1 MFRLGLDIGSTSIGW
16 WLYRLEGGA
25 IAEVVDGGVRLF
37 SDGRDAKTGVS
48 SAVDRRNARAMRRR
62 RDRYLRRRTA
72 LMKRLAG
79 AGLMPDDPE
88 QAKRLEALDPYRLRA
103 EGLDRPLEPTELG
116 RALFHLNQRRGFKSN
131 RQTDRGNNEGG
142 KIADGTARLDQAIMA
157 AGARTYGEFLHLRRV
172 RAEDPRTV
180 PSVRTRLTLRSV
192 EGGKDEPGYDF
203 YPDRHHLEEEFHKIW
218 DVQAAHHPTLTDSLR
233 DALFETIFYQRPLRV
248 PVVGRCLFF
257 PEPRLPKAHPL
268 TQRRVLYETVNA
280 LRIRTESG
288 AAISLSKDQ
297 RDTVILLLDNKAP
310 VKTLAAAKLSL
321 KAIAKHLK
329 LRDGQSFT
337 LEKGRED
344 VACDPVR
351 ASLSHP
357 DRFGPRWSAL
367 SDETQAEIV
376 ARLRGDQD
384 AVALIDWLQQAH
396 GLDDAHARA
405 TADAPLPEGYGRLG
419 ITATRKILKHLKAE
433 VLTYDKA
440 VAACG
445 LHHSDHRT
453 GEVLDALPYYGEV
466 LQAHVIPGTG
476 EPGHD
481 DITRFG
487 RITNPTVHIG
497 LNQLRRLINR
507 IFEIHGGPTDEDGNA
522 RYEIVVEL
530 ARELKQSADQKAE
543 AMAANARNRKAA
555 EERRALLGEWGV
567 PDSGA
572 NRMRV
577 RLWQELHEDQTM
589 RRCPYTGT
597 LISPTM
603 LFSGQVDD
611 DHILP
616 YSRTLDDST
625 ANRTLCLKE
634 ANRQKRNKSPWEAQR
649 DGMRVWALE
658 DGNLRHIPE
667 FKRWR
672 FAEDAM
678 TRFEG
683 DRSFEARAL
692 VDTQYLSRI
701 ARDYLDTL
709 FTEGGHV
716 WVVPGRLTEMLRRHW
731 GLNGILQDPLRDV
744 NKEKNRMDHRHH
756 AIDAAVVAATDR
768 GLVKSMADRSEADVA
783 EGREALASSVPA
795 PWPGFREDV
804 AARVERII
812 VSHRA
817 DHGRIDPAARAQGR
831 DQTTGSLHLDT
842 AYGLT
847 GQFEKGVP
855 LVVSR
860 KPFDSLTPAMI
871 DKIRDEPLKAA
882 LAAATRGKDGKDFAQ
897 ALTLFRG
904 RPGPYH
910 NIGRVRLIEPVSVI
924 AIRDSAGKAY
934 KGYKGDSNHCF
945 EVWRLPDGTIA
956 EQIVSTFDA
965 HQPGPEPRPHPAA
978 RRLIRLFKSDMVK
991 LDQSKFGPCV
1001 ATVVKFDKNGT
1012 ITLVAHSASNADER
1026 YRKHKEDLFLRFTAR
1041 TMVAAGARRVVVD
1054 ETGRFRDPG
1063 RKG

>member
-1 MFRLGLDIGSTSIGW
+1 M
-16 WLYRLEGGA
+16 
-25 IAEVVDGGVRLF
+25 
-37 SDGRDAKTGVS
+37 
-48 SAVDRRNARAMRRR
+48 
-62 RDRYLRRRTA
+62 
-72 LMKRLAG
+72 
-79 AGLMPDDPE
+79 
-88 QAKRLEALDPYRLRA
+88 
-103 EGLDRPLEPTELG
+103 
-116 RALFHLNQRRGFKSN
+116 
-131 RQTDRGNNEGG
+131 
-142 KIADGTARLDQAIMA
+142 
-157 AGARTYGEFLHLRRV
+157 
-172 RAEDPRTV
+172 
-180 PSVRTRLTLRSV
+180 
-192 EGGKDEPGYDF
+192 
-203 YPDRHHLEEEFHKIW
+203 
-218 DVQAAHHPTLTDSLR
+218 
-233 DALFETIFYQRPLRV
+233 
-248 PVVGRCLFF
+248 
-257 PEPRLPKAHPL
+257 
-268 TQRRVLYETVNA
+268 
-280 LRIRTESG
+280 
-288 AAISLSKDQ
+288 
-297 RDTVILLLDNKAP
+297 
-310 VKTLAAAKLSL
+310 
-321 KAIAKHLK
+321 
-329 LRDGQSFT
+329 
-337 LEKGRED
+337 
-344 VACDPVR
+344 R

-357 DRFGPRWSAL
+357 DRFGPRWSTL

-384 AVALIDWLQQAH
+384 SATLIDWLRQAH
-396 GLDDAHARA
+396 GLDEVHARA
-405 TADAPLPEGYGRLG
+405 TADAPLPEGFGRLG
-419 ITATRKILKHLKAE
+419 ETATRQILRHLKAD

-453 GEVLDALPYYGEV
+453 GEVLEALPYYGEV

-497 LNQLRRLINR
+497 LNQMRRLVNR
-507 IFEIHGGPTDEDGNA
+507 IIQRHGKPDQ
-522 RYEIVVEL
+522 IVVEL

-555 EERRALLGEWGV
+555 EARSSLLNERGV
-567 PDSGA
+567 QDTGA

-577 RLWQELHEDQTM
+577 RLWQELHEDQMM

-603 LFSGQVDD
+603 LFSGEVDE

-616 YSRTLDDST
+616 YSRTLDEST

-649 DGMRVWALE
+649 AGMHVWALE

-678 TRFEG
+678 ARFEG
-683 DRSFEARAL
+683 ERDFQARAL

-731 GLNGILQDPLRDV
+731 GLNGILKDPLRDV
-744 NKEKNRMDHRHH
+744 SKEKNRMDHRHH
-756 AIDAAVVAATDR
+756 ALDAAVVAATDR
-768 GLVKSMADRSEADVA
+768 GLVKAMADRSEADVA
-783 EGREALASSVPA
+783 DGREALASSVPP
-795 PWPGFREDV
+795 PWLGFREDV
-804 AARVERII
+804 AAQIDRII

-831 DQTTGSLHLDT
+831 DQTTGPLHLDT

-847 GQFEKGVP
+847 GQFENGVP

-860 KPFDSLTPAMI
+860 KPFDKLTPAMI

-882 LAAATRGKDGKDFAQ
+882 LSAATHGKDGKDFTE
-897 ALTLFRG
+897 ALALFRS
-904 RPGPYH
+904 RPGPYLG
-910 NIGRVRLIEPVSVI
+910 IGCVRLIEPVSLI
-924 AIRDSAGKAY
+924 EIRDSAGRAY

-945 EVWRLPDGTIA
+945 EIWCLPDGTIA

-965 HQPGPEPRPHPAA
+965 HQPGPAPRPHPAA

-991 LDQSKFGPCV
+991 LDQSKFGPCI
-1001 ATVVKFDKNGT
+1001 ATVGFC
-1012 ITLVAHSASNADER
+1012 R
-1026 YRKHKEDLFLRFTAR
+1026 
-1041 TMVAAGARRVVVD
+1041 
-1054 ETGRFRDPG
+1054 
-1063 RKG
+1063 

>member
-1 MFRLGLDIGSTSIGW
+1 MFRLGLDIGATSIGW
-16 WLYRLEGGA
+16 WLYRLNGGA

-62 RDRYLRRRTA
+62 RDRYLRRRAA
-72 LMKRLAG
+72 LMKRLAA

-88 QAKRLEALDPYRLRA
+88 RAKQLEALDPYHLRT
-103 EGLDRPLEPTELG
+103 EGLDRRLELTELG

-131 RQTDRGNNEGG
+131 RQADRGNNEGG
-142 KIADGTARLDQAIMA
+142 KIAEGTARLDHAMIA
-157 AGARTYGEFLHLRRV
+157 AGARTYGEFLHLRRIGAENP
-172 RAEDPRTV
+172 RAV

-192 EGGKDEPGYDF
+192 EGGKDQPGYDF
-203 YPDRHHLEEEFHKIW
+203 YPDRRHLEEEFHKIW

-233 DALFETIFYQRPLRV
+233 DVLFETIFHQRPLKP

-280 LRIRTESG
+280 LRIRSESG
-288 AAISLSKDQ
+288 AAIPLSREQ

-310 VKTLAAAKLSL
+310 VKTLSSAKLSL
-321 KAIAKHLK
+321 KAIARHLK
-329 LRDGQSFT
+329 LHDGQSFT
-337 LEKGRED
+337 LEKGRDEIS
-344 VACDPVR
+344 CDPVR

-357 DRFGPRWSAL
+357 DRFGARWTTL

-384 AVALIDWLQQAH
+384 IVALTGWLQQTC
-396 GLDDAHARA
+396 GLDEAHARA
-405 TADAPLPEGYGRLG
+405 TADAPLPEGFARLG
-419 ITATRKILKHLKAE
+419 ETATRVILKHLKAG

-445 LHHSDHRT
+445 LHHSNHRT
-453 GEVLDALPYYGEV
+453 GEILDALPYYGEV

-476 EPGHD
+476 EPGDD

-497 LNQLRRLINR
+497 LNQLRRLVNR
-507 IFEIHGGPTDEDGNA
+507 IIQRHGKPDQ
-522 RYEIVVEL
+522 IVVEL

-555 EERRALLGEWGV
+555 EARSALLHEWGV
-567 PDSGA
+567 PDTGA

-577 RLWQELHEDQTM
+577 RLWQEIHEDQTM

-603 LFSGQVDD
+603 LFSGAVDD

-649 DGMRVWALE
+649 DGMGVWALE
-658 DGNLRHIPE
+658 DANLRHIPE

-678 TRFEG
+678 RRFEG
-683 DRSFEARAL
+683 ERNFEARAL

-731 GLNGILQDPLRDV
+731 GLNGLLQDPLRDV

-768 GLVKSMADRSEADVA
+768 GLVKSMADRSETDVA
-783 EGREALASSVPA
+783 EGREALASSVPP

-804 AARVERII
+804 AAQIEGII

-831 DQTTGSLHLDT
+831 DQTTGPLHLDT

-871 DKIRDEPLKAA
+871 DKIRDEPLKVA
-882 LAAATRGKDGKDFAQ
+882 LGAATHGKEGKDFAQ
-897 ALTLFRG
+897 ALALFRG

-924 AIRDSAGKAY
+924 EIRDTAGKAY

-945 EVWRLPDGTIA
+945 EVWRLPDGTIT
-956 EQIVSTFDA
+956 ELIVSTFDA

-978 RRLIRLFKSDMVK
+978 RRLVRLFKSDMVK
-991 LDQSKFGPCV
+991 LDQSKFGPCI
-1001 ATVVKFDKNGT
+1001 AAVVKFDKNGT
-1012 ITLVAHSASNADER
+1012 ITLVSHTASNADER

-1041 TMVAAGARRVVVD
+1041 TLIAAGARRVVVD

-1063 RKG
+1063 RIG

>member
-1 MFRLGLDIGSTSIGW
+1 MLRLGLDIGSTSIGW
-16 WLYRLEGGA
+16 WLYRLDGGV
-25 IAEVVDGGVRLF
+25 IAEVLDGGVRLF

-62 RDRYLRRRTA
+62 RDRYLRRRAT
-72 LMKRLAG
+72 LMKRLAA

-88 QAKRLEALDPYRLRA
+88 QAKRLEALDPYQLRA
-103 EGLDRPLEPTELG
+103 EGLGRRLEMTELG

-142 KIADGTARLDQAIMA
+142 KIAEGTARLDQAMMA
-157 AGARTYGEFLHLRRV
+157 AGVRTYGEFLHLRRTNGDSPS
-172 RAEDPRTV
+172 AV
-180 PSVRTRLTLRSV
+180 PSVRTRLRLRSA
-192 EGGKDEPGYDF
+192 EGGKVEPGYDF
-203 YPDRHHLEEEFHKIW
+203 YPDRRHLEEEFHKIW
-218 DVQAAHHPTLTDSLR
+218 KVQAAHHPTLTDSLR
-233 DALFETIFYQRPLRV
+233 DVLFETIFYQRPLKA
-248 PVVGRCLFF
+248 PAVGRCLFF

-288 AAISLSKDQ
+288 AAVPLSPEQ
-297 RDTVILLLDNKAP
+297 RDRVILFLDNKAP
-310 VKTLAAAKLSL
+310 VKTLSSAKLSL

-337 LEKGRED
+337 LERGREEIS
-344 VACDPVR
+344 CDPVR

-357 DRFGPRWSAL
+357 DRFGARWSKL
-367 SDETQAEIV
+367 SYEAQAEIV

-384 AVALIDWLQQAH
+384 TAALIDWLQQAH
-396 GLDDAHARA
+396 GLDETHAHA
-405 TADAPLPEGYGRLG
+405 TANAPLPEGFGRLG
-419 ITATRKILKHLKAE
+419 ETATRKILKHLKAE

-497 LNQLRRLINR
+497 LNQLRRLVNR
-507 IFEIHGGPTDEDGNA
+507 IIQ
-522 RYEIVVEL
+522 RYGKPDQIVVEL

-543 AMAANARNRKAA
+543 AMAANAKNRRAA
-555 EERRALLGEWGV
+555 EARSSLLHEWGI
-567 PDSGA
+567 PDTGA

-577 RLWQELHEDQTM
+577 RLWQELHEDQMM

-603 LFSGQVDD
+603 LFSGEVDD

-616 YSRTLDDST
+616 YSRTLDDGT
-625 ANRTLCLKE
+625 ANRILCLKE
-634 ANRQKRNKSPWEAQR
+634 ANRRKRNKSPWEAQR
-649 DGMRVWALE
+649 DGMRIWALE
-658 DGNLRHIPE
+658 DGNLRHVPE

-678 TRFEG
+678 ARFEG
-683 DRSFEARAL
+683 ERNFEARAL

-701 ARDYLDTL
+701 ARTYLETL
-709 FTEGGHV
+709 FSGEDGKSHV

-744 NKEKNRMDHRHH
+744 SKEKNRMDHRHH

-768 GLVKSMADRSEADVA
+768 GLVKAMADRSEADVA
-783 EGREALASSVPA
+783 EGREALASSVPP

-804 AARVERII
+804 AAQIERII

-817 DHGRIDPAARAQGR
+817 DHGRIDPTARAQGR
-831 DQTTGSLHLDT
+831 DQTTGPLHLDT

-855 LVVSR
+855 LVVFR

-871 DKIRDEPLKAA
+871 GKIRDEPLKAA
-882 LAAATRGKDGKDFAQ
+882 LAAATQGKDGKDFAD
-897 ALTLFRG
+897 ALALFRG

-924 AIRDSAGKAY
+924 EIRDTAGRPYKA
-934 KGYKGDSNHCF
+934 YKGDSNHCF
-945 EVWRLPDGTIA
+945 EVWRLPDGTITA
-956 EQIVSTFDA
+956 QIVSTFEA
-965 HQPGPEPRPHPAA
+965 HQLGPEPRPHPAA
-978 RRLIRLFKSDMVK
+978 RRLMRLFKSDMVK
-991 LDQSKFGPCV
+991 LDQSKFGPCI
-1001 ATVVKFDKNGT
+1001 AAVVKFDKNGT

-1026 YRKHKEDLFLRFTAR
+1026 YRKHKEDLFLRFSAR
-1041 TMVAAGARRVVVD
+1041 TLIAAGARRVVVD

-1063 RKG
+1063 RKD

>member
-1 MFRLGLDIGSTSIGW
+1 MLRLGLDIGSTSIGW
-16 WLYRLEGGA
+16 WLYRLESGA

-62 RDRYLRRRTA
+62 RDRYLRRRAA
-72 LMKRLAG
+72 LMKRLAA

-88 QAKRLEALDPYRLRA
+88 RAKRLEALDPYHLRA
-103 EGLDRPLEPTELG
+103 EGLGRRLELEELG
-116 RALFHLNQRRGFKSN
+116 RALFHLNHRRGFKSN

-142 KIADGTARLDQAIMA
+142 KIADGTARLDQAMMA
-157 AGARTYGEFLHLRRV
+157 AGARTYGEFLHLRR
-172 RAEDPRTV
+172 AGTDDPRNV
-180 PSVRTRLTLRSV
+180 PSVRTRLTLRSI

-203 YPDRHHLEEEFHKIW
+203 YPDRRHLEEEFKKIW
-218 DVQAAHHPTLTDSLR
+218 NAQAAHHPVLTDSLR
-233 DALFETIFYQRPLRV
+233 DVLFETIFHQRPLKA

-280 LRIRTESG
+280 LRIRTEG
-288 AAISLSKDQ
+288 GTAIPLSLEQ
-297 RDTVILLLDNKAP
+297 RNTAVLLLDNKAP
-310 VKTLAAAKLSL
+310 VKTLASAKLSL

-329 LRDGQSFT
+329 LRDGQAFT
-337 LEKGRED
+337 LEKGREEL
-344 VACDPVR
+344 ACDPVR

-357 DRFGPRWSAL
+357 DRFGPRWSTL
-367 SDETQAEIV
+367 SDDTQAEIV
-376 ARLRGDQD
+376 ARLRSDQD
-384 AVALIDWLQQAH
+384 AEMLIDWLQQAH
-396 GLDDAHARA
+396 GLDEPHARA
-405 TADAPLPEGYGRLG
+405 TADAPLPEGFGRLG
-419 ITATRKILKHLKAE
+419 ETATRKILKYLKAE

-445 LHHSDHRT
+445 LHHSDLRT
-453 GEVLDALPYYGEV
+453 GEVLDSLPYYGEV

-497 LNQLRRLINR
+497 LNQVRRLVNR
-507 IFEIHGGPTDEDGNA
+507 IFEIHGGPTDENGQA
-522 RYEIVVEL
+522 RYQIVVEL

-543 AMAANARNRKAA
+543 DIARSAKNRKAA
-555 EERRALLGEWGV
+555 EARSALLHEWGV

-577 RLWQELHEDQTM
+577 RLWQELNDDQMM

-597 LISPTM
+597 VISPSM
-603 LFSGQVDD
+603 LFSGEVDD

-625 ANRTLCLKE
+625 ANRTLCLRE

-658 DGNLRHIPE
+658 DSNLRHIPE

-678 TRFEG
+678 ARFEG
-683 DRSFEARAL
+683 ERNFEARAL

-731 GLNGILQDPLRDV
+731 GLNGILQDPIRDV
-744 NKEKNRMDHRHH
+744 TKEKNRMDHRHH

-768 GLVKSMADRSEADVA
+768 GLVKAMADQSRFDVDQ
-783 EGREALASSVPA
+783 GREALASSAPP

-804 AARVERII
+804 AAQIARII

-817 DHGRIDPAARAQGR
+817 DHGRIDPVARTQGR
-831 DQTTGSLHLDT
+831 DQTTGRLHLDT

-847 GQFEKGVP
+847 GQSEKGVP
-855 LVVSR
+855 LVVTR
-860 KPFDSLTPAMI
+860 KPFDSLTSAMI
-871 DKIRDEPLKAA
+871 GKIRDEALKAA
-882 LAAATRGKDGKDFAQ
+882 LSAATHGKDSKDFAE
-897 ALTLFRG
+897 ALALFRG

-910 NIGRVRLIEPVSVI
+910 NIRRIRLIEPVSVI
-924 AIRDSAGKAY
+924 EIRDASGKAY

-945 EVWRLPDGTIA
+945 EVWRLPDGTIT

-965 HQPGPEPRPHPAA
+965 HQFGPEPRPHPAA
-978 RRLIRLFKSDMVK
+978 KRLLRLFKSDMVK
-991 LDQSKFGPCV
+991 LDQSKFGPCI

-1012 ITLVAHSASNADER
+1012 ITLVSHSASNADER

-1041 TMVAAGARRVVVD
+1041 TLLSAGARRVVVD